1 MRELHRPPEI
11 DGDGAAT
18 ELIRVWLAHGELHV
32 SMLLGGLRQDS
43 EDNERKE
50 PEAWGHLLADLARHV
65 ANGLHQSHDW
75 SQRWIIARI
84 RQEIIDNLADE
95 THSIEG
101 SYLNDEQ

>member
-1 MRELHRPPEI
+1 MHELDKPPEI
-11 DGDGAAT
+11 VGDDDAT
-18 ELIRVWLAHGELHV
+18 EMIRVWLAHGELHV

-43 EDNERKE
+43 EGDGRKE

-75 SQRWIIARI
+75 SERWIIARI
-84 RQEIIDNLADE
+84 RQEFLENLADE

-101 SYLNDEQ
+101 SYTDED